1 MINFDG
7 QDGARMVGGR
17 ARARSPR
24 QLTGDPETWPEQPS
38 PDPGAEAVRQISR
51 ALAQAISDQGLS
63 LRAAAAGS
71 GVNRQAIAD
80 LLAGR
85 SWPDVATVARL
96 TAFTG
101 STLWPRS
108 ITIDRTGTH

>member
-1 MINFDG
+1 
-7 QDGARMVGGR
+7 MVGGR

-24 QLTGDPETWPEQPS
+24 QLTSDPEAWPEHPS
-38 PDPGAEAVRQISR
+38 PDPGAEAVRQIAR
-51 ALAQAISDQGLS
+51 TLGQALADQGLI

-85 SWPDVATVARL
+85 SWPDVATIARL
-96 TAFTG
+96 NAFTRIR
-101 STLWPRS
+101 LWPQQP
-108 ITIDRTGTH
+108 TCDRKWEQ

>member
-1 MINFDG
+1 
-7 QDGARMVGGR
+7 MVGGR

-24 QLTGDPETWPEQPS
+24 ELAGDLEPWTAQPLT
-38 PDPGAEAVRQISR
+38 DPGAEAVRQIAR
-51 ALAQAISDQGLS
+51 CLQGVLDERKLS

-96 TAFTG
+96 AAFTG
-101 STLWPRS
+101 TTLWPQLTS
-108 ITIDRTGTH
+108 PD

>member
-1 MINFDG
+1 
-7 QDGARMVGGR
+7 MVGGR

-24 QLTGDPETWPEQPS
+24 ELTDDPEAWPEQAS
-38 PDPGAEAVRQISR
+38 TDPGADAVRQIAR
-51 ALAQAISDQGLS
+51 TLGQALDGHGLS

-96 TAFTG
+96 AHFTNT
-101 STLWPRS
+101 TLWPDS
-108 ITIDRTGTH
+108 IDIERNRTH

>member
-1 MINFDG
+1 
-7 QDGARMVGGR
+7 MVGGR

-24 QLTGDPETWPEQPS
+24 ELTDDPEAWPEQAS
-38 PDPGAEAVRQISR
+38 ADPAADAVRQIAR
-51 ALAQAISDQGLS
+51 TLEEALASHGLS

-96 TAFTG
+96 AHFTNT
-101 STLWPRS
+101 TLWPDS
-108 ITIDRTGTH
+108 IDIERNRTH